1 MDIYDSCRQA
11 LKKEYDKDVTQDE
24 LGKRAGISQAHIN
37 RLLNGDSSF
46 AKLKLETLLKLLPG
60 IRVTLDGSPLHV
72 GQRVSGNGNI
82 VAGRD
87 AHAPAP
93 APAAAPCAAEVEA
106 FRAALVMELIEM
118 DIDITAKDQ
127 VLRLVRRFSRE

>member
-1 MDIYDSCRQA
+1 MDIYTQLREKLQSA
-11 LKKEYDKDVTQDE
+11 YDQGATDQEIADRLGTTQQQINN
-24 LGKRAGISQAHIN
+24 LRNGKR
-37 RLLNGDSSF
+37 SF
-46 AKLKLETLLKLLPG
+46 SKMRLETLLKLFPG
-60 IRVTLDGSPLHV
+60 IQVALDGSPLHV

-93 APAAAPCAAEVEA
+93 APAATPCAAEIEA
-106 FRAALVMELIEM
+106 FRAALVMELIEL

-127 VLRLVRRFSRE
+127 VLRLVRRFDRD

>member
-1 MDIYDSCRQA
+1 MDIY
-11 LKKEYDKDVTQDE
+11 TQLRNLLQQKYLQGATDQE
-24 LGKRAGISQAHIN
+24 IADQLNCSSQHVNRLRNGKRSFSN
-37 RLLNGDSSF
+37 MRL
-46 AKLKLETLLKLLPG
+46 ATILKLFPG
-60 IRVTLDGSPLHV
+60 LQVTLDGSPLHV

-93 APAAAPCAAEVEA
+93 APAATPCAAEIEA
-106 FRAALVMELIEM
+106 FRAALVMELIEL

-127 VLRLVRRFSRE
+127 VLRLVRRFDRD